1 MRFLLLVLAIA
12 GTLGVFATTRSGHA
26 LLKRLG
32 FRRYVPGSAP
42 ARDVEY
48 RRSLCGGDPAE
59 ADERLEAERSRYPA
73 LGEAEHYRHAIRRAL
88 VARDGAGPRLER
100 DALDS
105 HCERELTR

>member
-12 GTLGVFATTRSGHA
+12 GTLGVFAMTRSGHA

-48 RRSLCGGDPAE
+48 LRSLCGGDPAE
-59 ADERLEAERSRYPA
+59 TEERLEAEPRATPRSARSSITVMRSAAPWSRA
-73 LGEAEHYRHAIRRAL
+73 TARAHAWR
-88 VARDGAGPRLER
+88 G
-100 DALDS
+100 
-105 HCERELTR
+105 TR